1 LTICHEDGERNLK
14 NPDAPDP
21 RELHGSI
28 DFIGLRAH
36 ATSVGLIQLCAELM
50 EAGVLDGAAIQ
61 RIKDAIHREITIS
74 NPRGKARGEFDQA
87 LKERL
92 DAIFPKA
99 AEPQDRADVGSA
111 SELGAA
117 LNLKP

>member
-1 LTICHEDGERNLK
+1 MDNRQAL
-14 NPDAPDP
+14 DA
-21 RELHGSI
+21 RQLHGSI

-50 EAGVLDGAAIQ
+50 RAGVLDGPAIQ
-61 RIKDAIHREITIS
+61 RIKDAIQREISVS
-74 NPRGKARGEFDQA
+74 NPRSMAREDFERT

-92 DAIFPKA
+92 DAIFPKVG
-99 AEPQDRADVGSA
+99 EPQDRTDLGPA

>member
-1 LTICHEDGERNLK
+1 MDNSEG
-14 NPDAPDP
+14 PDP
-21 RELHGSI
+21 RQLHGTI

-50 EAGVLDGAAIQ
+50 KAGVLDGEAVQ
-61 RIKDAIHREITIS
+61 RIKDAIQREITIS
-74 NPRGKARGEFDQA
+74 NPRANARGEFEHS

-92 DAIFPKA
+92 DAIFPKYT
-99 AEPQDRADVGSA
+99 EPENRTEVGTA

-117 LNLKP
+117 LNLEPHSASTE